1 LRRGGPPM
9 VEGEMPSWNDGRTRG
24 AGERGGR
31 ERRDGGREEREA
43 RKRRGEDVVHGDAK
57 RPRRS
62 GA

>member
-1 LRRGGPPM
+1 M
-9 VEGEMPSWNDGRTRG
+9 VEGEMPSWNDGRNGDGRTRG